1 MGSANAFIMVGW
13 SDFLHNGIYP
23 THCLILHE
31 NDRPWW
37 VLTPIFRFQ
46 DECKPENCKIV
57 VWIPTAE
64 HMLEDALL
72 MIGIYVLKDK
82 ELVTLA
88 KRFFRN
94 KEKNRIWLYE
104 DIDKKDLEK
113 LREVCKKVLPKYN
126 LKIIVTITCDSTILY
141 QIDVLKD
148 YKIMCEV
155 CTTRFRREEE
165 DFEEYDIISMRR
177 SELL

>member
-1 MGSANAFIMVGW
+1 MPR
-13 SDFLHNGIYP
+13 DFS
-23 THCLILHE
+23 
-31 NDRPWW
+31 
-37 VLTPIFRFQ
+37 
-46 DECKPENCKIV
+46 KI
-57 VWIPTAE
+57 
-64 HMLEDALL
+64 
-72 MIGIYVLKDK
+72 KK
-82 ELVTLA
+82 
-88 KRFFRN
+88 
-94 KEKNRIWLYE
+94 RIWLYE
-104 DIDKKDLEK
+104 DIDKKDLKK